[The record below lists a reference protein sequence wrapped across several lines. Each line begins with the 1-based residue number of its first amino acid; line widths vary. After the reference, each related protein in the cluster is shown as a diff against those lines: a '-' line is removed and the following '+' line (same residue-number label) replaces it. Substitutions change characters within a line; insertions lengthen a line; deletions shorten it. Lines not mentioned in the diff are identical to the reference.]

1 MSIEPEPRT
10 LETCLKE
17 MMPLRAKL
25 IRRGLR
31 LALFTVI
38 WNVLE
43 GAIAVGSGIV
53 AGSIALVG
61 FGVDSFIETASAV
74 VVGWR
79 FSYEM
84 IGKAPAQTERAEAW
98 SARVAGALLLALA
111 FYILMDSGRRLI
123 GIGHKPEPSM
133 IGMILTAIS
142 LAVMPLLGR
151 AKLRIAERL
160 DSKALRADAY
170 ESITCAW
177 LSGTTLA
184 GLAVNAVAGWWSA
197 DPLAAL
203 VLIPLIV
210 KEGLAGLR
218 GGDD

>member
-1 MSIEPEPRT
+1 MSNEPEPGT
-10 LETCLKE
+10 LETCPQE
-17 MMPLRAKL
+17 MPQLRANL
-25 IRRGLR
+25 IWRGLR

-43 GAIAVGSGIV
+43 GAIAVASGIA
-53 AGSIALVG
+53 AGSIALIG
-61 FGVDSFIETASAV
+61 FGIDSFIETASAV

-84 IGKAPAQTERAEAW
+84 RGKPQAQTERAEAW
-98 SARVAGALLLALA
+98 SARIAGALLLALA
-111 FYILMDSGRRLI
+111 FYILMDSSLRLM
-123 GIGHKPEPSM
+123 GIGHEPEPSM
-133 IGMILTAIS
+133 VGIALTAVS
-142 LAVMPLLGR
+142 LAVMPILGR

-177 LSGTTLA
+177 LSATTLA
-184 GLAVNAVAGWWSA
+184 GLAVNAVSGWWWA

-210 KEGLAGLR
+210 REGLEGLR
-218 GGDD
+218 GGED

>member
-1 MSIEPEPRT
+1 MSNAPEPST
-10 LETCLKE
+10 PETCPQE
-17 MMPLRAKL
+17 MPRLRANL

-43 GAIAVGSGIV
+43 GAIAVASGIM

-61 FGVDSFIETASAV
+61 FGIDSFIETTSAV

-84 IGKAPAQTERAEAW
+84 RDRLPAQIEKAEAW
-98 SARVAGALLLALA
+98 SARIAGALLLALA
-111 FYILMDSGRRLI
+111 FYILLDSSRRLI
-123 GIGHKPEPSM
+123 CIGHEPEPSM
-133 IGMILTAIS
+133 VGIALTAVS

-177 LSGTTLA
+177 LSATTLA
-184 GLAVNAVAGWWSA
+184 GLVVNAASGWWWA

-203 VLIPLIV
+203 VLTPLIV
-210 KEGLAGLR
+210 REGLEGL
-218 GGDD
+218 GGGEA